1 MRLLPNLSHPRNR
14 HLWVE
19 LLISLCFAFIVWLYI
34 HSRGQQTLERVQI
47 PVVVQLPPHQR
58 DHFAI
63 ELPGS
68 PKITASFSGSA
79 SRLRDLHRKIESGKV
94 QAVVTYMISED
105 RQNESSI
112 CDILRVESSHLR
124 VPPGVFAE
132 LHEESVPLPITVH
145 RIVERTLPAKLEYSG
160 DVRLSQLKLEPATVL
175 VRGPKAV
182 LDRAQYAPTAPYVF
196 SKPSEDLAESETRDV
211 AEVVTELEGR
221 PIQTTPKQV
230 TFKAKVQPKKRI
242 YDVADLPIQFL
253 TPPGF
258 PFRVRFQD
266 EKAAKTTLKV
276 VGPTGEEN
284 PPVLAFVDLTK
295 GSFSPGRNLEPL
307 RLQLPK
313 EFHPL
318 DARPILVT
326 FVLEEPER
334 LPAAQVKLADPE

>member
-1 MRLLPNLSHPRNR
+1 MRSPWHPRRR
-14 HLWVE
+14 HLLIE
-19 LLISLCFAFIVWLYI
+19 MLISLCFAFIVWLYI
-34 HSRGQQTLERVQI
+34 HSRGQQTMERVQV
-47 PVVVQLPPHQR
+47 PVLVQLPPHQR
-58 DHFAI
+58 DHYVL

-79 SRLRDLHRKIESGKV
+79 SRLRDLHRKIESGKFA
-94 QAVVTYMISED
+94 AVVTYIIPED

-124 VPPGVFAE
+124 VPPGLLAE
-132 LHEESVPLPITVH
+132 LNEESVPLPITVH
-145 RIVERTLPAKLEYSG
+145 RVVERTLPAKLEYSG

-182 LDRAQYAPTAPYVF
+182 LDRAQFAPTAPYVF
-196 SKPSEDLAESETRDV
+196 PKPSEDLSESETRDV
-211 AEVVTELEGR
+211 VEVVTELEGR

-242 YDVADLPIQFL
+242 YEVTDLPIQFL

-258 PFRVRFQD
+258 PYRVRFVDQ
-266 EKAAKTTLKV
+266 KTAKTSLKV

-313 EFHPL
+313 DFHPL
-318 DARPILVT
+318 DARPILAT
-326 FVLEEPER
+326 FVLDEPER
-334 LPAAQVKLADPE
+334 LPAAVQVRAATPE